1 MKDDV
6 PTGRIIIN
14 KLGEFVGEVTWND
27 MVAGAVESAF
37 AYITGSLQGV
47 TFEVYALEDIKAADG
62 VSDDQLC
69 WKRMCAFR
77 TRDQEVFPS
86 EL

>member
-1 MKDDV
+1 MEFTISDTADIQKVEMKDDV

-27 MVAGAVESAF
+27 MVTGAVESAF

-62 VSDDQLC
+62 VSDD
-69 WKRMCAFR
+69 
-77 TRDQEVFPS
+77 
-86 EL
+86 